1 MAPGGCPD
9 SFFSGLSVPLL
20 PLMMCGPRPEDAWAG
35 VAWHPVTD
43 AVNRWPWTEMWS
55 KMAGQK
61 LVCPLPED
69 APYPGGCEVS
79 EKPTI

>member
-20 PLMMCGPRPEDAWAG
+20 PLMMCGPRPEDARAG

-43 AVNRWPWTEMWS
+43 AVNRWPWTEIWS

-69 APYPGGCEVS
+69 APCPGGCEVS
-79 EKPTI
+79 EKSTI

>member
-20 PLMMCGPRPEDAWAG
+20 PLMMCGPRPEDARAG

-69 APYPGGCEVS
+69 APCPEGCEVS
-79 EKPTI
+79 EKSTI

>member
-61 LVCPLPED
+61 LVCPLPEA
-69 APYPGGCEVS
+69 APCPEGCEVS
-79 EKPTI
+79 EKPNI